1 MMVSANP
8 YYNYILSDIF
18 SEKWLGTE
26 RGSKMVRLGSL
37 EQLQVPFALHSDC
50 PMAPLSPLTLAWTAA
65 TRLTIN
71 GNTSDVNEK
80 ISLRAAM
87 RSITIDAA
95 RVMGWEDE
103 IGSIRVGKKADFVVL
118 DQDPFEAGASNLKE
132 IAVKGTIF
140 EGELYPIQSEVK

>member
-1 MMVSANP
+1 
-8 YYNYILSDIF
+8 
-18 SEKWLGTE
+18 
-26 RGSKMVRLGSL
+26 
-37 EQLQVPFALHSDC
+37 
-50 PMAPLSPLTLAWTAA
+50 
-65 TRLTIN
+65 
-71 GNTSDVNEK
+71 
-80 ISLRAAM
+80 M

-140 EGELYPIQSEVK
+140 EGELYPIQSEVN

>member
-1 MMVSANP
+1 
-8 YYNYILSDIF
+8 
-18 SEKWLGTE
+18 
-26 RGSKMVRLGSL
+26 
-37 EQLQVPFALHSDC
+37 
-50 PMAPLSPLTLAWTAA
+50 MAPLSPLTLAWTAS

-71 GNTSDVNEK
+71 GKTSDVNEK

-118 DQDPFEAGASNLKE
+118 DQDPFEAGASNLKK
-132 IAVKGTIF
+132 ITVKGTIF
-140 EGELYPIQSEVK
+140 EGKLYPIEDKIN